1 VGAQEEVWGLGEKAH
16 RVLQAAAVEAHGR
29 AGAYV
34 IGERVM
40 GRAEMADLQ
49 EFWVVAQYL
58 EDMGWIAEGDA
69 DYGVF
74 VLTVEGIKEA
84 TG

>member
-1 VGAQEEVWGLGEKAH
+1 MVSEEVWGLGEKAH

-40 GRAEMADLQ
+40 GRANMTNIQ
-49 EFWVVAQYL
+49 EFRAVA
-58 EDMGWIAEGDA
+58 E
-69 DYGVF
+69 
-74 VLTVEGIKEA
+74 
-84 TG
+84 

>member
-1 VGAQEEVWGLGEKAH
+1 MGAQEVWGLREKAH

-40 GRAEMADLQ
+40 GRANMADLE
-49 EFWVVAQYL
+49 EFRVVAQYL

-74 VLTVEGIKEA
+74 VLTAEGIEEA
-84 TG
+84 TD

>member
-1 VGAQEEVWGLGEKAH
+1 VSEEVWGLEEKAH

-40 GRAEMADLQ
+40 GRANMADAQ
-49 EFWVVAQYL
+49 EFRAVAEYL
-58 EDMGWIAEGDA
+58 ESMGWITESDA

-74 VLTVEGIKEA
+74 VLSAEGIEEA
-84 TG
+84 TD

>member
-1 VGAQEEVWGLGEKAH
+1 MGEEEVWGLEEKAH

-29 AGAYV
+29 AGAY
-34 IGERVM
+34 IMGERVM
-40 GRAEMADLQ
+40 GRADIRDVE
-49 EFWVVAQYL
+49 EFRMVAEYL
-58 EDMGWIAEGDA
+58 EGKGWITESDD

-84 TG
+84 TD